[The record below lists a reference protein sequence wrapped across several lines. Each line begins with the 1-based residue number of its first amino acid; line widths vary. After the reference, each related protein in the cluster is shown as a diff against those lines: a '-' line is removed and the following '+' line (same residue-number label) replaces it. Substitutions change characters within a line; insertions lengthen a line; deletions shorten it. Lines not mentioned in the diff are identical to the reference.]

1 MAKVKLNGAS
11 VISGTIGGQVYSR
24 NRGGA
29 YIRQWVKPINP
40 NTTAQSATRSLFA
53 NLSNNWRALTEAER
67 TTWNVGSANFPK
79 TDRIGETIVLSGQ
92 QLFMSFNRNQQ
103 SAGNVQVNTCPAPI
117 TVPTPVFA
125 AVTLDITQFLVGFTP
140 DPVNAGETLIV
151 SCSHPVSSGV
161 TFASKSWMKQVTT
174 LPAASV
180 SPDDIF
186 DAYNVVFGVG
196 SIQVGAKIFVNM
208 HIIDRVTGISSATV
222 QASYIV
228 V

>member
-29 YIRQWVKPINP
+29 YIRTWVKPVNP
-40 NTTAQSATRSLFA
+40 NTTAQSATRSLFG
-53 NLSNNWRALTEAER
+53 NLSNNWRALTEAQR
-67 TTWNVGSANFPK
+67 TTWNTGSANFPRV
-79 TDRIGETIVLSGQ
+79 DRIGETIVLSGQ

-103 SAGNVQVNTCPAPI
+103 SAANLQVDTCPAPI
-117 TVPTPVFA
+117 TVPTPVFGT
-125 AVTLDITQFLVGFTP
+125 VTLDATQFLVGFTP
-140 DPVNAGETLIV
+140 TPVNAGETLIV

-161 TFASKSWMKQVTT
+161 TFASKSWMKQVQTVA
-174 LPAASV
+174 AASI

-186 DAYNVVFGVG
+186 DSYNTIFGLG

-208 HIIDRVTGISSATV
+208 HIVDRTTGIASSTV

-228 V
+228 A